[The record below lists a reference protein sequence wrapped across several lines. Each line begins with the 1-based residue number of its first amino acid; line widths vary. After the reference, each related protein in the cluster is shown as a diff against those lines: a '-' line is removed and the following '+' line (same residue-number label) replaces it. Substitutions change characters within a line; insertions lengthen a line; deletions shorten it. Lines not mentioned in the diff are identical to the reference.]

1 MPYLSYEMRCACFYH
16 LCNLKILKNT
26 DRGVLLLVYLHS
38 LACNF
43 IKSNTPPLVFF
54 TFLKSHKWY
63 QIVQR
68 ITYGNRESQEHS
80 IDEN

>member
-43 IKSNTPPLVFF
+43 IKSNTPPLVFSR
-54 TFLKSHKWY
+54 FLNRINGTKSCNASHME
-63 QIVQR
+63 I
-68 ITYGNRESQEHS
+68 RESQEHS
-80 IDEN
+80 MDEN